1 MQAER
6 LASSPKPIDYQRTIA
21 HDSADA
27 GLVVKA
33 IMAQVIRSGAF
44 LQQCWS
50 VHPLCV
56 TVKRMTDEQVVVL
69 SCSSCKSAHYLTTT
83 TIASN
88 GASVQEASAEDNVRD
103 EPPGEE
109 YLKACVSSH
118 PSALSLREMDVFQD
132 LVRLRCADCRR
143 LYDLVVSTF
152 ETRQK

>member
-1 MQAER
+1 M
-6 LASSPKPIDYQRTIA
+6 IA
-21 HDSADA
+21 RPFFRM
-27 GLVVKA
+27 

-56 TVKRMTDEQVVVL
+56 TIKRMTDEQVVVL
-69 SCSSCKSAHYLTTT
+69 SCSSCKSAHYLATTT
-83 TIASN
+83 VVSN
-88 GASVQEASAEDNVRD
+88 GLSGQGASAEDNVRD
-103 EPPGEE
+103 EPPAGE

-118 PSALSLREMDVFQD
+118 PAALSLREMDVFQD

-143 LYDLVVSTF
+143 LYDLTVETF